1 MADGKIEFKD
11 LVEKQQILQG
21 WNEMVSEMIKNLDKI
36 KEATI
41 KAGTEAA
48 QGLKGNKMT
57 SGDDL
62 KKYEADINK
71 INEAEKTFNNV
82 KKTQADIM
90 KAVNAATFANK
101 SEIKELTALREKY
114 KQSIKSLNVDLK
126 EDLALLKNGTITQKE
141 YKDRV
146 ASTNAQ
152 IEKLKIQLRENNH
165 AIKANTTATYAQE
178 GSYKQLAA
186 QYSLNKIAL
195 NSMSEAQRRGT
206 EVGRQLEAE
215 TLSLRERMNDL
226 QKSTGNYALQVGN
239 YEIAGKDLRLEL
251 KNLER
256 QMMGM
261 RRANKENTDAYRT
274 LQNEAGKLKDIMA
287 DVRAEVRNTSSDT
300 RKLDV
305 AISVFTTIGSAAQ
318 VAQGA
323 VNLLG
328 LENKKVEESIRQM
341 MALQVMMNGINQI
354 RNNLQSSSVLMMAVE
369 NTRMKIQTFQT
380 MALARA
386 EAAKLAMTQA
396 TTIATKAGA
405 AAQWLLNAAM
415 AANPIGLI
423 VAALAA
429 VAVGLAI
436 FYNRTSDAN
445 RESKYFAEN
454 IAKINE
460 ALKKNDEQLK
470 ETNTNFKNYVDN
482 LKDNRD
488 EQTKIIEDTKKVW
501 EKRKKIY
508 EDEKGILER
517 ENDKIKENIRLKEEG
532 IATGKITGQAIVVV
546 ANEIEKMT
554 AKLNAN
560 NKTIKYYNENIS
572 TISEGL
578 QKYTDK
584 IVPLIKKLAEKRKK
598 EEEAAE
604 AAKRAA
610 EAAEAATKKR
620 REELKSLREE
630 IENLEFQ
637 VSKFRMTA
645 EQIELAELE
654 RRYNALFEK
663 AKGHKE
669 EMLQLE
675 DLYNR
680 ERINI
685 IIKYINEAFIERQKG
700 YETEKKQRQEALLE
714 MINDINTEFLERLK
728 TQKQNEKKA
737 KELLKQ
743 EEEEMLSTVKETTIS
758 IVDSYKK
765 RSQEKAKFMN
775 DEIQKSKIYE
785 QQLRQLATKGI
796 EGSTEN
802 LAFELRKQAELEK
815 KRQQELKRQKRL
827 ELGMSAISAY
837 SNISK
842 SGDKN
847 ALGKTIS
854 EITKLIAFINSVPE
868 FAEGIIALGGRRSVT
883 QPDDT
888 IAKIGKG
895 ESVIT
900 APATNAYYDQLKDM
914 QQMRYNPLD
923 YVELP
928 RFSNYNA
935 DNVNFQLLK
944 KVENLSKIIENKT
957 EYKIDIDGLRHEI
970 VETIKTGNTKII
982 NKYKR
987 QFLG

>member
-101 SEIKELTALREKY
+101 AEIKELTALRERY
-114 KQSIKSLNVDLK
+114 KESIKSLNVDLK
-126 EDLALLKNGTITQKE
+126 EDLALFKNGTITQKE

-152 IEKLKIQLRENNH
+152 IEKLKIQLRENNQ

-195 NSMSEAQRRGT
+195 NSMSEEQRRGT
-206 EVGRQLEAE
+206 EAGRQLEAE

-239 YEIAGKDLRLEL
+239 YELVGKDLRLEL

-328 LENKKVEESIRQM
+328 IENKKVEESIRQM

-369 NTRMKIQTFQT
+369 NTRMKIQTVRT
-380 MALARA
+380 AALAAA
-386 EAAKLAMTQA
+386 EAARTTTMTGLNAITRA
-396 TTIATKAGA
+396 TA
-405 AAQWLLNAAM
+405 AAQVILNAAM
-415 AANPIGLI
+415 KPSLYML
-423 VAALAA
+423 VAAAFVGLVSVMYKGWKQARELNDVTAIGAKKWENYKKWVDSTKESISEYAAQMDKLISSFNNLGLQTISRQAEIAKWTDAIITTVSTLETMDKVMPSVGFKKLSVDIIRLAA
-429 VAVGLAI
+429 DFNNFNKKEAQNLVNSLTDMAQG
-436 FYNRTSDAN
+436 
-445 RESKYFAEN
+445 
-454 IAKINE
+454 INKTDKQS
-460 ALKKNDEQLK
+460 LLYK
-470 ETNTNFKNYVDN
+470 ETLIDLITMIGSLSKAQDGNNKKT
-482 LKDNRD
+482 D
-488 EQTKIIEDTKKVW
+488 EQTKTTEKQTGLLNELNAEISEQNKLLNEAKTVEDIRLIQEKIEGLEKLRKEYLGINEVIEEHKISMSELLSIYDADIDYLKSFIELKFAGQKDSLDKEQALLDLEVKANQERYEAGYIDLETYIKNKNRLQAKQIEIDIATNNKSIEIQKELMEVVQDATETIIE
-501 EKRKKIY
+501 
-508 EDEKGILER
+508 
-517 ENDKIKENIRLKEEG
+517 
-532 IATGKITGQAIVVV
+532 
-546 ANEIEKMT
+546 
-554 AKLNAN
+554 
-560 NKTIKYYNENIS
+560 
-572 TISEGL
+572 
-578 QKYTDK
+578 
-584 IVPLIKKLAEKRKK
+584 
-598 EEEAAE
+598 
-604 AAKRAA
+604 
-610 EAAEAATKKR
+610 
-620 REELKSLREE
+620 
-630 IENLEFQ
+630 
-637 VSKFRMTA
+637 
-645 EQIELAELE
+645 
-654 RRYNALFEK
+654 
-663 AKGHKE
+663 
-669 EMLQLE
+669 
-675 DLYNR
+675 
-680 ERINI
+680 
-685 IIKYINEAFIERQKG
+685 
-700 YETEKKQRQEALLE
+700 
-714 MINDINTEFLERLK
+714 
-728 TQKQNEKKA
+728 
-737 KELLKQ
+737 
-743 EEEEMLSTVKETTIS
+743 
-758 IVDSYKK
+758 SYLK
-765 RSQEKAKFMN
+765 RSQKKA
-775 DEIQKSKIYE
+775 EIMDKELEKSKEYE
-785 QQLRQLATKGI
+785 QQLRQLAAKGI

-827 ELGMSAISAY
+827 ELGLSAISAY

-868 FAEGIIALGGRRSVT
+868 FAEGVIALGGRHSVT

-987 QFLG
+987 PFLG